1 MNELDLMIYVDML
14 LALIVVAFLIKSRIE
29 ENVRTAEKIVKIL
42 KKYESELPKENKDEQ
57 SS

>member
-14 LALIVVAFLIKSRIE
+14 LALIVVAFLIKSHIE
-29 ENVRTAEKIVKIL
+29 ENVRVAKKIVKIL
-42 KKYESELPKENKDEQ
+42 EKHESEAKDEQ